1 MTMKRLTYRM
11 LSTFDSFEDRFE
23 YLRLS
28 GIVGAETFGS
38 ARYLNQGFYTSNE
51 WKSIRN
57 DVILRDDG
65 CDLGVPGRL
74 IRGRIIVH
82 HLNPVSELEIVHGDE
97 SLLDLDNLV
106 CTSFIT
112 HQAIHYGD
120 KSLLFPDPI
129 ERRPNDTCP
138 WKGGCL

>member
-1 MTMKRLTYRM
+1 MRKRTYRV
-11 LSTFDSFEDRFE
+11 LSTLDSFDDRFE

-28 GIVGAETFGS
+28 GAVGAETFGS
-38 ARYLNQGFYTSNE
+38 ARYLNQGFYTSSE
-51 WKSIRN
+51 WKSVR
-57 DVILRDDG
+57 DRVILRDEG

-74 IRGRIIVH
+74 IRGRIIIH
-82 HLNPVSELEIVHGDE
+82 HLNPITELELIHGDD

-106 CTSFIT
+106 CTSFVT

-129 ERRPNDTCP
+129 ERHPNDTCP
-138 WKGGCL
+138 WKGGRL